1 MTVTLELR
9 PEVEERIIAEAKA
22 QGMSV
27 EDYIQ
32 QQLEDKAI
40 TPKPQELTTEEWLRL
55 WNQWLSSHDYI
66 KAPPFPMRRSAARAS
81 TAGAKISN
89 CEVARR

>member
-1 MTVTLELR
+1 
-9 PEVEERIIAEAKA
+9 
-22 QGMSV
+22 MSV

-40 TPKPQELTTEEWLRL
+40 TPKPQELTTKEWLRL

-66 KAPPFPMRRSAARAS
+66 KAPPLSDEA
-81 TAGAKISN
+81 ISR
-89 CEVARR
+89 ESIYRGREDKQL

>member
-66 KAPPFPMRRSAARAS
+66 KAPPLSDEA
-81 TAGAKISN
+81 ISR
-89 CEVARR
+89 ESIYRGREDKQL